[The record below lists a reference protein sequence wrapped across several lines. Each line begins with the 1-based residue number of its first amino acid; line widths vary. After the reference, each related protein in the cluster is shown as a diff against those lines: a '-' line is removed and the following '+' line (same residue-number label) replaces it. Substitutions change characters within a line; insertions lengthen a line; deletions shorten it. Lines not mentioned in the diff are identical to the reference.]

1 MKSNIL
7 VLKLR
12 NCTKSFALFFY
23 IHISLHVG
31 YVHKPYPILY
41 ESLRVEEN
49 KTRKISR

>member
-12 NCTKSFALFFY
+12 NCTKKFCSALIY
-23 IHISLHVG
+23 IHQEYI
-31 YVHKPYPILY
+31 YKTYPILY
-41 ESLRVEEN
+41 ESLRVE